1 MVHMGQDWTEQMLE
15 HSLKRMMVSKTQKMR
30 KTTVFEKM
38 MLRHKI
44 SQQYWKQVENLEQI
58 VSD

>member
-1 MVHMGQDWTEQMLE
+1 V
-15 HSLKRMMVSKTQKMR
+15 V
-30 KTTVFEKM
+30 EK